1 MTHPDQPR
9 LSFPAAA
16 LPSVCGSSPSLGC
29 PCGPAPRLQ
38 GRRDM
43 GSGACAR
50 ASGSFSPATQLGPLS
65 VPDFSSKLKCG
76 PSIGVVMSQH
86 TDSEGL
92 THGASCVSNVA
103 LFKPCPQR
111 WVQSPAVNAG
121 LQGTLH
127 ACHLLEFV
135 REAHELKILSC
146 SRQGSLGLG
155 TSTEHSAP

>member
-1 MTHPDQPR
+1 MSVGRPLPLAVPVGLPLVSKGAGTWAPAHVPVLLD
-9 LSFPAAA
+9 LS
-16 LPSVCGSSPSLGC
+16 LP
-29 PCGPAPRLQ
+29 
-38 GRRDM
+38 
-43 GSGACAR
+43 
-50 ASGSFSPATQLGPLS
+50 PATQLGPLS

-111 WVQSPAVNAG
+111 WVQSPAVNTG